1 MLCRKTCL
9 SVWSKEIKFM
19 KDSKKIFGLAGIAI
33 TTIVTTV
40 ISNLMQEIT
49 IKKEV
54 REYIDEQNKQTED
67 KES

>member
-1 MLCRKTCL
+1 
-9 SVWSKEIKFM
+9 M
-19 KDSKKIFGLAGIAI
+19 KDSKKLFGLACIAI

-40 ISNLMQEIT
+40 ISNWMQERT

-54 REYIDEQNKQTED
+54 REYIDEQNKQIED